1 MKLCDV
7 ALYSSETSSGVRT
20 YIENKMRYIS
30 ARLQPMEHVLLVPGR
45 EDKLVVQGRSRIYFV
60 RGMRSFYPKVRF
72 VANIVKAAR
81 IIEAEAPD
89 LIELNCQFTLPWA
102 AFLATRKSKG
112 PVVGVYHFDLPA
124 CIRHITRNAG
134 RPIASLCERAASFY
148 VSLLYRHFTRTL
160 ILNESMAPKLREL
173 GVDRVE
179 TVPCGVDIATFNP
192 SRRDPAFRKGLGI
205 HPAQKV
211 LLYVGRLS
219 PEKEVDLLL
228 RAYLRISA
236 KDYVLLV
243 AGDGPE
249 RKKIERYG
257 VKHSG
262 VIYLGHVDSPSD
274 LARVYASSD
283 VFIMPGR
290 NETFGMATIEA
301 LACGL
306 PVVGVAAGGTRTLIT
321 SEVGKLA
328 RPGDPADLAGKILSV
343 ASWDYRSLSERCHS
357 FAATHYSWEK
367 VLVRYFEVYKRLID
381 EKKDFRTRA
390 A

>member
-1 MKLCDV
+1 
-7 ALYSSETSSGVRT
+7 
-20 YIENKMRYIS
+20 
-30 ARLQPMEHVLLVPGR
+30 
-45 EDKLVVQGRSRIYFV
+45 
-60 RGMRSFYPKVRF
+60 
-72 VANIVKAAR
+72 
-81 IIEAEAPD
+81 
-89 LIELNCQFTLPWA
+89 
-102 AFLATRKSKG
+102 
-112 PVVGVYHFDLPA
+112 
-124 CIRHITRNAG
+124 
-134 RPIASLCERAASFY
+134 
-148 VSLLYRHFTRTL
+148 
-160 ILNESMAPKLREL
+160 MAPKLREL
-173 GVDRVE
+173 GVDRVD
-179 TVPCGVDIATFNP
+179 TIPCGVDVATFNP

-205 HPAQKV
+205 HPTQKV

-228 RAYLRISA
+228 RAYSRIAA
-236 KDYVLLV
+236 KDYILLV
-243 AGDGPE
+243 VGDGPE

-257 VKHSG
+257 VKQSG
-262 VIYLGHVDSPSD
+262 VIYLGHVDSPGD

-321 SEVGKLA
+321 SEVGMLA

-343 ASWDYRSLSERCHS
+343 ACWDYRSLSERCHS
-357 FAATHYSWEK
+357 FAATNYSWEK

-381 EKKDFRTRA
+381 EKKDVRTRA